1 MFFFIEEIQRQ
12 KVYAMHKQQQ
22 GISTESAMDGG
33 DNTVSVWTYD
43 QYNLS
48 APSLLQIQQEEKKKE
63 NVSEQD

>member
-1 MFFFIEEIQRQ
+1 
-12 KVYAMHKQQQ
+12 MHQQHQ

-43 QYNLS
+43 QPNLS

-63 NVSEQD
+63 RVSEHD